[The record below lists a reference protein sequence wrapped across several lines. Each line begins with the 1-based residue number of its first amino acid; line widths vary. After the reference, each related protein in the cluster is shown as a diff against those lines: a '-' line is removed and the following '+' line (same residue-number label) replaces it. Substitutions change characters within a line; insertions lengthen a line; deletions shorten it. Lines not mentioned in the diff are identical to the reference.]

1 MNTSDYRFILKP
13 LVTYTMTNS
22 DGSLFGSGTF
32 YVTEDTTSSHTMN
45 SLLNSC
51 MEVLNTRYAEVAS
64 SIATGIDSLIQN
76 IVNLENQ
83 QIAVIEERNRYMNKI
98 DDFM

>member
-1 MNTSDYRFILKP
+1 
-13 LVTYTMTNS
+13 
-22 DGSLFGSGTF
+22 
-32 YVTEDTTSSHTMN
+32 
-45 SLLNSC
+45 